1 MWKKFPSWH
10 PGLRA
15 MYCTSYPQSNA
26 CAPQTGKGELDKELT
41 VAHAD
46 TVFKPRNQT

>member
-1 MWKKFPSWH
+1 MEEISI
-10 PGLRA
+10 LASRA
-15 MYCTSYPQSNA
+15 QSQYCTSYPQSNA